1 MDHHHRGHNAGNPYR
16 TVKPGRKKYIKPAQ
30 NPGNDLQVPA
40 GYPDRGPR
48 KIQDDL
54 FEPVPERASGPAV
67 INQNVPMLGSQ
78 ALHGQKDLMD
88 IMIHPDLLVAD
99 PAVKDP
105 YVQRFFFHW
114 EGRIVRP
121 RIKVKRDFS
130 ALIFKLIKP

>member
-1 MDHHHRGHNAGNPYR
+1 
-16 TVKPGRKKYIKPAQ
+16 
-30 NPGNDLQVPA
+30 LQVPA
-40 GYPDRGPR
+40 ADPDRGPR

-54 FEPVPERASGPAV
+54 LEPVPERASGPAV

-88 IMIHPDLLVAD
+88 VMIHPDLLVAD

-105 YVQRFFFHW
+105 YVQRFFSHW
-114 EGRIVRP
+114 KGRIVRP

-130 ALIFKLIKP
+130 ALIFKLEIKKSGPGPV